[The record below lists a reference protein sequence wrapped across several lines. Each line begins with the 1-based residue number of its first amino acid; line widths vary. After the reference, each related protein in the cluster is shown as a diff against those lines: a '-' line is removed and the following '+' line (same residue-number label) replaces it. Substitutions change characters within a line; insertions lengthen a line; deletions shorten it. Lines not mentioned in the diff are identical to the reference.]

1 MSPLLANIVLDEL
14 DKELERRGHRFCRYA
29 DDCNIYVKSQKAGE
43 RVMES
48 IKRFI
53 TRKLRLKVNE
63 TKSKVAKSGECTFL
77 GYTIGNGGKLWIA
90 KKSKERMKKRIK
102 ELTRRN
108 RGRKLETV
116 IGELNR
122 TLGGWLVYFRLANAK
137 NWCSET
143 ERWLRRKLRC
153 YRLKQCKRRIGIA
166 RFLME
171 NGCMEYQAWELAMS
185 RKGWYRMALSP
196 QAHKTMG
203 AEWFR
208 RLGLIPI
215 AIPK

>member
-29 DDCNIYVKSQKAGE
+29 DDCNIYVKSQKSGE

-77 GYTIGNGGKLWIA
+77 GYTIGIGGKLWIA

-102 ELTRRN
+102 ELTRHTQII
-108 RGRKLETV
+108 RGIIQNALNDCSATRCSAT
-116 IGELNR
+116 GEQ
-122 TLGGWLVYFRLANAK
+122 TS
-137 NWCSET
+137 NW
-143 ERWLRRKLRC
+143 R
-153 YRLKQCKRRIGIA
+153 Q
-166 RFLME
+166 
-171 NGCMEYQAWELAMS
+171 
-185 RKGWYRMALSP
+185 
-196 QAHKTMG
+196 
-203 AEWFR
+203 
-208 RLGLIPI
+208 
-215 AIPK
+215 

>member
-1 MSPLLANIVLDEL
+1 
-14 DKELERRGHRFCRYA
+14 
-29 DDCNIYVKSQKAGE
+29 
-43 RVMES
+43 
-48 IKRFI
+48 
-53 TRKLRLKVNE
+53 
-63 TKSKVAKSGECTFL
+63 
-77 GYTIGNGGKLWIA
+77 
-90 KKSKERMKKRIK
+90 MKKRIK

-108 RGRKLETV
+108 RGRKLEAV

-143 ERWLRRKLRC
+143 EQWLRRKLRC
-153 YRLKQCKRRIGIA
+153 YRLKQCKRRTGIA

-171 NGCMEYQAWELAMS
+171 NGCREYQAWELAMS

-196 QAHKTMG
+196 QAHRAMG

-208 RLGLIPI
+208 KRGLIPI